1 MMRTLFLAG
10 FLLVAPVV
18 ALGQTT
24 TNGSAGCAVINQA
37 AADGMNG
44 RIQADDQVLTTPTS
58 VTKLTCLDNFFNGVG
73 LNVLTSFLNPSNLI
87 DAVKGQICA
96 AVDSA
101 WQSVVGSG
109 QCGLSISGFDLGFGG
124 FAGSGLLCPKL
135 SFGGG
140 GPSLVGIG
148 SGFQTG
154 NGNGLYINGQP
165 SAPTGYPVVQTG
177 GVY

>member
-1 MMRTLFLAG
+1 MRPLLLAG
-10 FLLVAPVV
+10 FLLVAPAV

-24 TNGSAGCAVINQA
+24 TNGSAGCALINQA
-37 AADGMNG
+37 AADGMAG
-44 RIQADDQVLTTPTS
+44 RIQADDQVLTAPTS

-73 LNVLTSFLNPSNLI
+73 LNVLTSFLSPGNLI
-87 DAVKGQICA
+87 DAIKGQICA
-96 AVDSA
+96 AVNSA
-101 WQSVVGSG
+101 WQDVVGSG
-109 QCGLSISGFDLGFGG
+109 QCGLSISGFNLGFGL
-124 FAGSGLLCPKL
+124 AGSGLLCPKL

-148 SGFQTG
+148 TGFQTG